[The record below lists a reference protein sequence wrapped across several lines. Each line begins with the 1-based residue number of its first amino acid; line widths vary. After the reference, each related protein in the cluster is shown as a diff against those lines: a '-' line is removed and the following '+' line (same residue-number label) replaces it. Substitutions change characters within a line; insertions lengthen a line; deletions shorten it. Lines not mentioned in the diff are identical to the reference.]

1 MTTHRAS
8 AAVAPR
14 VTTTQASG
22 VIGGPQSSAAYLG
35 RHRTP
40 VRAHLN
46 TRGLSRQP
54 P

>member
-14 VTTTQASG
+14 VTTTQANG
-22 VIGGPQSSAAYLG
+22 VIGGPQGPAAYLG
-35 RHRTP
+35 RQRTP
-40 VRAHLN
+40 VRSRLD
-46 TRGLSRQP
+46 TLGLARQP